1 MGKRTLCLLLVVLL
15 SSLICIGALDPVPGP
30 APATFRVVAFNAEWL
45 FDGVN
50 DSIDHWGTPARAR
63 QHLEA
68 VAAALQPLDADY
80 ISLAEVENAAVLSEL
95 NTLLGNGYSQVFVQG
110 TDTSTGQDVAAL
122 SILAPI
128 QTPSRT
134 DERITYPVTGSLLN
148 CGTGSYGVSKNYA
161 ADFDLA
167 GTPVTII
174 GAHLLA
180 YPDRCDRSIQREAQ
194 ATALAN
200 LAREALSRGR
210 EVIVLGDLNDFD
222 DAAADAAGNRPSSR
236 VLSIL
241 KNLDP
246 AADGDELVNVCA
258 ALPQEDRYTDWY
270 DRDGDGVDDG
280 AREHSQI
287 DFVLVSRRLA
297 ERVSY
302 VTIAHTTPA
311 GEVSDHWPIVVDLTI
326 PAEVATTS
334 P

>member
-1 MGKRTLCLLLVVLL
+1 MKRRVLWPLVGVLLVAGCAQAADLVL
-15 SSLICIGALDPVPGP
+15 PP
-30 APATFRVVAFNAEWL
+30 AASTFRIVEFNAEWL
-45 FDGVN
+45 FDGTN
-50 DSIDHWGTPARAR
+50 DSIDHWGSPARAQ

-68 VAAALQPLDADY
+68 VAATLQSLDADY
-80 ISLAEVENAAVLSEL
+80 ISLAEVEGPVMLSKL
-95 NTLLGNGYSQVFVQG
+95 DALLGDGYSQIFVQG

-122 SILAPI
+122 SNLVPE

-134 DERITYPVTGSLLN
+134 NERIAYPVARSLLS
-148 CGTGSYGVSKNYA
+148 CGSGSYAVSKNYC

-200 LAREALSRGR
+200 LARNALARGR

-222 DAAADAAGNRPSSR
+222 PAAIDAAGNHPTSR

-241 KNLDP
+241 KDLDP
-246 AADGDELVNVCA
+246 AVQGDELVNVCA
-258 ALPQEDRYTDWY
+258 TLPQEDRYTDWY
-270 DRDGDGVDDG
+270 DRDGDGIDDG

-287 DFVLVSRRLA
+287 DFILVSRGLA
-297 ERVSY
+297 ERVRY
-302 VTIAHTTPA
+302 VAIAHTTPA
-311 GEVSDHWPIVVDLTI
+311 GSVSDHWPVVLDLSL
-326 PAEVATTS
+326 PAEVAANS

>member
-1 MGKRTLCLLLVVLL
+1 MVRRVMVLCLGFIVLTGCTRASDLVP
-15 SSLICIGALDPVPGP
+15 S
-30 APATFRVVAFNAEWL
+30 PATSTFRAVAFNAEWL

-50 DSIDHWGTPARAR
+50 DSTNHWGSPARA
-63 QHLEA
+63 QAHLQG
-68 VAAALQPLDADY
+68 VADVLRPLDANY
-80 ISLAEVENAAVLSEL
+80 ISLAEVEDAAMLSKL
-95 NTLLGNGYSQVFVQG
+95 DALLGNGYSQIFVQG

-122 SILAPI
+122 SVLAPLEA
-128 QTPSRT
+128 PGRT
-134 DERITYPVTGSLLN
+134 DERAAYPVAGSTLG
-148 CGTGSYGVSKNYA
+148 CGSGSYGVSKNYW

-180 YPDRCDRSIQREAQ
+180 YPDRCERSTQREAQ
-194 ATALAN
+194 ATVLAN
-200 LAREALSRGR
+200 LAREALARGR

-222 DAAADAAGNRPSSR
+222 GAALDAAGNRPSSR

-241 KNLDP
+241 KDLDP
-246 AADGDELVNVCA
+246 AAEGDELVNVCA
-258 ALPQEDRYTDWY
+258 TLPQEDRYTDWY

-287 DFVLVSRRLA
+287 DYILVSRALA
-297 ERVSY
+297 ERVTY

-311 GEVSDHWPIVVDLTI
+311 GEVSDHWPIVVDFAI
-326 PAEVATTS
+326 PAEVASTG